1 MTTNKQIN
9 SKIVIPIM
17 AIACGI
23 MIANLYYNQ
32 PILKDM
38 ALAAHVSDA
47 KIGKISMLAQLGYG
61 LGMFFIIPLGDKLR
75 RKSLILGISALACLA
90 LILISLSSS
99 YVVLCILSF
108 LIGIFSTPVQII
120 LPMSATLSTE
130 NRGKTVGKVFAGIL
144 VGMLAARV
152 FSGLIADAFGWRY
165 VFGLSAVLV
174 FVSMILLKAFLPDI
188 PSAFKGNYLS
198 LIKSTLSMIP
208 KYPLL
213 RQTALLGGFTFG
225 IFCSFWTT
233 LTFFLSGEPFHY
245 SPGTIGLFGLV
256 AIVGALIAPYFGK
269 LADNGGAFKSL
280 VLTISMIIVSIILL
294 KIFPYS
300 TMVLALSI
308 LMLDIGVQATQITN
322 FTKIYSLPQ
331 QEHNRINTVYM
342 TTYFVGGAIG
352 TFFGLL
358 CWRLGGW
365 ELATSQLLLWGIIAI
380 SIVLIS
386 EKRNNKKSKAEN
398 AIKPII

>member
-1 MTTNKQIN
+1 MTANKQIN
-9 SKIVIPIM
+9 SKIVIPVM
-17 AIACGI
+17 AIAAGI

-47 KIGKISMLAQLGYG
+47 KIGKIAMLTQLGYG
-61 LGMFFIIPLGDKLR
+61 LGMFFVIPLGDKLR
-75 RKSLILGISALACLA
+75 RKNLILGISSLLCIA
-90 LILISLSSS
+90 LILISISSS
-99 YVVLCILSF
+99 YIILCVLSF

-152 FSGLIADAFGWRY
+152 FSGLIADVFGWRY
-165 VFGLSAVLV
+165 VFGLAAVLV
-174 FVSMILLKAFLPDI
+174 FFAIIMLKIFLPDI
-188 PSAFKGNYLS
+188 SSTFKGNYLS
-198 LIKSTLSMIP
+198 LIKSTVSMIP
-208 KYPLL
+208 KYSLL

-233 LTFFLSGEPFHY
+233 LTFYLTGEPFRY

-269 LADNGGAFKSL
+269 IADNGGAFRSL
-280 VLTISMIIVSIILL
+280 VLSVGLIIFSILLL

-300 TMVLALSI
+300 PFILALSI
-308 LMLDIGVQATQITN
+308 LLLDIGVQATQITN

-331 QEHNRINTVYM
+331 AEHNRINTVYM

-365 ELATSQLLLWGIIAI
+365 ELATSQLLLWGMIAI
-380 SIVLIS
+380 SIILIS
-386 EKRNNKKSKAEN
+386 EYRNNKKKVITESKAT
-398 AIKPII
+398 I